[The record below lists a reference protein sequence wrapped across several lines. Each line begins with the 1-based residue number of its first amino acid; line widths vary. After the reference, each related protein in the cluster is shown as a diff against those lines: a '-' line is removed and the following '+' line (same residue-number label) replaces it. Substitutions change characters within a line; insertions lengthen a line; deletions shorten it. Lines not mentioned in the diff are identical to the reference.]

1 MRQCAGCPPPDDTP
15 VPPDLGP
22 GNLIYGIGELMRLHQ
37 PELASLFTNTTGGR
51 ALGFL
56 KKNALEQA
64 IQLVSEEVHRQ
75 YILSFQ
81 PKGGEPGTFHAIRMA
96 VKNRPELQVKTRQG
110 YWALQ

>member
-1 MRQCAGCPPPDDTP
+1 MYGLGELIRLRQ
-15 VPPDLGP
+15 PDLS
-22 GNLIYGIGELMRLHQ
+22 
-37 PELASLFTNTTGGR
+37 SLFAKVTGGR
-51 ALGFL
+51 MLSFL

-81 PKGGEPGTFHAIRMA
+81 PKSGDAGNFHSVRVV
-96 VKNRPELQVKTRQG
+96 VKDRPELQVKTRQG